1 MHDVLN
7 KMKMELSDRLPG
19 KVFMQFCSSSSGS
32 AKISR
37 KTNYVIHWFIF
48 CGNLVG
54 RSLQCKYFIS
64 FSQRIFSKK
73 IILCPLL
80 FRERGELALNS
91 LREARGDIARLE
103 GERIRLLR
111 EVSCPSQREGFKHS
125 HKGERGRCP
134 SRGREDPSPQ
144 RGKLSQPERGL

>member
-7 KMKMELSDRLPG
+7 KMKTKLSHRLPG

-37 KTNYVIHWFIF
+37 KNSNNVIHWFIF

-54 RSLQCKYFIS
+54 RSLQCRYFIS

-103 GERIRLLR
+103 GERIRLLK
-111 EVSCPSQREGFKHS
+111 EVSCPSLRQGSNTLREG
-125 HKGERGRCP
+125 RGGPCP
-134 SRGREDPSPQ
+134 SRGRGDPSSQ
-144 RGKLSQPERGL
+144 RGKLS